1 MIAPMDGDPLLVTGL
16 PRSGTSWAGKMLEA
30 SGELVYIN
38 EPMSLS
44 RPPGGSPGVLDAPIR
59 HRFQYID
66 EAADDDFVGPFA
78 DTLSLRFRPVRE
90 LTAVRKPYHVA
101 RGAKYAAAFT
111 IGSLRGKRAM
121 LDDPNAIFAL
131 RWLTE
136 RMSVRTV
143 VVVRDPVSLL
153 GSWRQ
158 LGWQPQ
164 LQPILD
170 QPDLVRDHFADDA
183 EMIERT
189 AAEGDWIDQM
199 CCFWNLGNRF
209 VRAARNDL
217 DDVLAVRYEDLAAD
231 PLPQYEALYRWCELD
246 WDDDAQSSIREATT
260 ASSDSGQGFSWSL
273 RGGLSRTAF
282 RRMDSAASVSQV
294 DRRLDPDET
303 ERVRAATADVL
314 ALFPRTT
321 G

>member
-1 MIAPMDGDPLLVTGL
+1 
-16 PRSGTSWAGKMLEA
+16 
-30 SGELVYIN
+30 
-38 EPMSLS
+38 
-44 RPPGGSPGVLDAPIR
+44 
-59 HRFQYID
+59 
-66 EAADDDFVGPFA
+66 
-78 DTLSLRFRPVRE
+78 
-90 LTAVRKPYHVA
+90 
-101 RGAKYAAAFT
+101 
-111 IGSLRGKRAM
+111 M
-121 LDDPNAIFAL
+121 LDDPNAIFAM
-131 RWLTE
+131 RWLAG

-143 VVVRDPVSLL
+143 AVVRDPVSML

-170 QPDLVRDHFADDA
+170 QPALVRDHFADDRD
-183 EMIERT
+183 EIERL
-189 AAEGDWIDQM
+189 AAEGDWLEQM

-209 VRAARNDL
+209 VHAARTEL
-217 DDVLAVRYEDLAAD
+217 DHVLAVRYEDFAAD
-231 PLPQYEALYRWCELD
+231 PLPQYEALYVWCGLD
-246 WDDDAQSSIREATT
+246 WDADAQASIREATT

-282 RRMDSAASVSQV
+282 RRMDSAASVNKV

-321 G
+321 V

>member
-1 MIAPMDGDPLLVTGL
+1 MNGDPLLVTGL
-16 PRSGTSWAGKMLEA
+16 PRSGTSWTGKMLEA
-30 SGELVYIN
+30 SGEVVYIN

-59 HRFQYID
+59 HRFQYVDPAAD
-66 EAADDDFVGPFA
+66 EAFVGPFG
-78 DTLSLRFRPVRE
+78 DTLRLRFRPLRE

-101 RGAKYAAAFT
+101 RGAKYAGAFT
-111 IGSLRGKRAM
+111 IGRLRGKRAM
-121 LDDPNAIFAL
+121 LDDPNAVFAM
-131 RWLTE
+131 RWLAD
-136 RMSVRTV
+136 RMHVRTV
-143 VVVRDPVSLL
+143 AVVRDPVSML

-170 QPDLVRDHFADDA
+170 QPDLVRDHFADDLA
-183 EMIERT
+183 EIERL
-189 AAEGDWIDQM
+189 AAEGDWLEQM

-209 VRAARNDL
+209 VHAARTDL
-217 DDVLAVRYEDLAAD
+217 DRVLAVRYEDLAAD
-231 PLPQYEALYRWCELD
+231 PLPQYEALYDWCGLD
-246 WDDDAQSSIREATT
+246 WDAAAQTSIREATT

-282 RRMDSAASVSQV
+282 RRMDSAASVNRV

-303 ERVRAATADVL
+303 ERVREATTDVL